1 MSNRLLS
8 LSAATAIVLGTLGT
22 VSAIAAEPGAV
33 YGAKTVGAMT
43 LETLGRATNGTQI
56 ARQGGF
62 AIPGAVQ
69 WIQTPAVAVS
79 ANVHA
84 F

>member
-1 MSNRLLS
+1 MSNRLFS
-8 LSAATAIVLGTLGT
+8 LTTAAAIALATLGT
-22 VSAIAAEPGAV
+22 ASAIAAEPVAV
-33 YGAKTVGAMT
+33 HGAKTVGAMT

-56 ARQGGF
+56 VRQGGF

-69 WIQTPAVAVS
+69 WITAPAEQAS
-79 ANVHA
+79 TTAHA

>member
-1 MSNRLLS
+1 MTNRLFL
-8 LSAATAIVLGTLGT
+8 LSAATAIVLATSGT
-22 VSAIAAEPGAV
+22 VFAIAAEPVTV

-69 WIQTPAVAVS
+69 WIRTPAVTAS
-79 ANVHA
+79 ASLHA